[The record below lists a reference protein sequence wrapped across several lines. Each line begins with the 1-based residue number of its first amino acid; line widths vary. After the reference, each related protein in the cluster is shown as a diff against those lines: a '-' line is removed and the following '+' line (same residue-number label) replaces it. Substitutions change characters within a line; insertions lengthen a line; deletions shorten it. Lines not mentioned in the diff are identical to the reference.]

1 LARYNLSINLTEA
14 VMKTKTDIL
23 NYATDHFSLLN
34 KGEMLKIRGGES
46 DNGNDPGYGQDY
58 HAYGKPG
65 DERDIPP
72 DPIKK

>member
-1 LARYNLSINLTEA
+1 
-14 VMKTKTDIL
+14 MKTKTDIL

-46 DNGNDPGYGQDY
+46 DNGNDPGYGPDY

-65 DERDIPP
+65 D
-72 DPIKK
+72 